1 MACVGDSVVGF
12 VDCGALLAGVDVSD
26 PLTPDGVAL
35 FWSGFSLDTLVFGFD
50 GVVSPVDGVSVGL
63 LLLLLGLDGSV
74 SPGELSGAVGLFGV
88 EGGAES
94 VAPLPSVFD
103 GAESPAGGVPFV
115 ALLFGVA
122 EGSPVV
128 GASGVL
134 F

>member
-1 MACVGDSVVGF
+1 MELGGLVE
-12 VDCGALLAGVDVSD
+12 DVS
-26 PLTPDGVAL
+26 LMGGVGVSVGA
-35 FWSGFSLDTLVFGFD
+35 SVFGF
-50 GVVSPVDGVSVGL
+50 GWVVDGVSVGLWLLL

-74 SPGELSGAVGLFGV
+74 SLGELSGAVGLSGV
-88 EGGAES
+88 EGGSES
-94 VAPLPSVFD
+94 VAPPPSVFD

-115 ALLFGVA
+115 PLLFGVA